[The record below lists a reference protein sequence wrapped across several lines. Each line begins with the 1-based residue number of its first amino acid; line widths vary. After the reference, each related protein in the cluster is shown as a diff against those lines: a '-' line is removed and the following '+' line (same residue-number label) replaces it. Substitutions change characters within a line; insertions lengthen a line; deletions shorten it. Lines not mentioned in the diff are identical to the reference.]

1 MLSLRDSSSL
11 AFCSRFW
18 GEVYIVRLTYAA
30 GDGAEAMTQTGAFQP
45 SSLIR
50 PMIGIGRMSGMQ
62 VKAMVKKR
70 GELWIRR

>member
-30 GDGAEAMTQTGAFQP
+30 GDGAEANTQTGAFQP

-50 PMIGIGRMSGMQ
+50 PML
-62 VKAMVKKR
+62 V
-70 GELWIRR
+70 